1 MQSLELSRGLFLLPD
16 MILHSQLLRSLTQQ
30 LAIPR
35 VESKIKI
42 TVFPRIVLNTLSCR
56 ISRTSRD
63 SCILEEATMNDVR
76 YREVPQAL

>member
-1 MQSLELSRGLFLLPD
+1 MSRGLFLLPD
-16 MILHSQLLRSLTQQ
+16 MLRSLTQQ
-30 LAIPR
+30 VAIPR

-63 SCILEEATMNDVR
+63 SCMLEEATMNDVR